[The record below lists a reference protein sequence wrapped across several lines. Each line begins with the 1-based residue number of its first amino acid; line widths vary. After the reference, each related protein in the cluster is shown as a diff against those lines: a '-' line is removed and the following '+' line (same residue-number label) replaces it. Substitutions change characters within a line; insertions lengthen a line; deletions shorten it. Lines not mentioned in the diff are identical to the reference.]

1 MSEYTPVYQKTLLN
15 RLYSTFYGFDVI
27 TYNNYRVK
35 IFGNYIP
42 GLHLDIISSFD
53 LSDFASMDEIR
64 RIQQEY
70 WIEYRSHSIE
80 NTIII
85 IDQSLLDMKIMKNF
99 ESRMKEI
106 NDVIKP
112 YQIFIKERYIDNIN
126 EPNTIF
132 ENYKYKK
139 LTAKFSVE
147 YYNLLS
153 THCIIGIYS
162 SALARLAHDRRI
174 SLLNL
179 FEYYDDSDRK
189 QWKNYLDKLSNDI
202 IYPNSIEELKELIV
216 DAEK

>member
-1 MSEYTPVYQKTLLN
+1 ML
-15 RLYSTFYGFDVI
+15 
-27 TYNNYRVK
+27 YNNLKKIIKKIPPLWKFLTWFKDRLIILSRLTDVTMMMIMLHVWPEQTYRFSTRK
-35 IFGNYIP
+35 LLPCKKNRFPKETKPIIP
-42 GLHLDIISSFD
+42 FD
-53 LSDFASMDEIR
+53 LLKIKSSDIP
-64 RIQQEY
+64 
-70 WIEYRSHSIE
+70 
-80 NTIII
+80 
-85 IDQSLLDMKIMKNF
+85 
-99 ESRMKEI
+99 RMKEI